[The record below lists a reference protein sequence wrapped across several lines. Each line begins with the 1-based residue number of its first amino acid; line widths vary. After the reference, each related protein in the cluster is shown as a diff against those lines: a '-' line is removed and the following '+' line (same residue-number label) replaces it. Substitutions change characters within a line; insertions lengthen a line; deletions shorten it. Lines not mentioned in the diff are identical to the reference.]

1 VCVTLALST
10 IAALLTA
17 PSGSATKPP
26 PNPTDGQ
33 ISQADQ
39 EKAALAAEVGRL
51 SAEVAQEQEQ
61 LRQLDA
67 AAEMAEQRVAW
78 ALQKLD
84 DAKRTATDAQAAVVS
99 AQQRVDAAKQDYSS
113 FVQATYMTG
122 SIGGTTGSLL
132 TAPDPNVLLQQDALQ
147 HYESDHQ
154 IDAIGNLD
162 AATVAK
168 SNADAAARAA
178 VQKEQQLTEAAK
190 RAQQDAEAALAAA
203 KVKEQ
208 QLTASL
214 AANQTSLQQAQLRL
228 ATLNHQRQAYIAY
241 QKRQAEIR
249 AARERAR
256 EIAEAKARAAA
267 ARERARMAR
276 EARERAREAREARER
291 ARERAAHNH
300 NGGGSPGTS
309 DPGNPSSPSGG
320 SPSGG
325 GTSNGGGIHHSN
337 GGSHHTG
344 GGNSTAPPSG
354 GYWTP
359 QAGQAAVN
367 RAMHYL
373 GWMYAWAGGNAYG
386 PTFGVCA
393 GDGAWNDC
401 HIRGFDCSGLTLYAW
416 APYLSLPH
424 FSAAQYYAAGSV
436 HPSISSLM
444 PGDLV
449 FWSSN
454 GSVSGIHHVAIYI
467 GNGNVLQAPQSGS
480 VIQITP
486 VLQVSWGLFGATR
499 PLT

>member
-1 VCVTLALST
+1 VTLALST

-33 ISQADQ
+33 ISQASQ
-39 EKAALAAEVGRL
+39 QKAALAAEVGRL
-51 SAEVAQEQEQ
+51 SAAVAQEQQQ

-84 DAKRTATDAQAAVVS
+84 DAKRTASDAQAEVVA
-99 AQQRVDAAKQDYSS
+99 AQKRVDSAKQEYSS

-132 TAPDPNVLLQQDALQ
+132 TASDPNVLLQQDALQ

-178 VQKEQQLTEAAK
+178 VQKEQRLTAAAK
-190 RAQQDAEAALAAA
+190 RAQEDAEAALAAA

-208 QLTASL
+208 QLKASL
-214 AANQTSLQQAQLRL
+214 AANQTSLQQAQLKL
-228 ATLNHQRQAYIAY
+228 ATLNHQREAYIAY

-267 ARERARMAR
+267 ARERARLAR
-276 EARERAREAREARER
+276 EARERAREARER
-291 ARERAAHNH
+291 ARERALHNH
-300 NGGGSPGTS
+300 NGGNPGGGSPGGSGPSTGGGH
-309 DPGNPSSPSGG
+309 PGGGG
-320 SPSGG
+320 SPHGG
-325 GTSNGGGIHHSN
+325 GGV
-337 GGSHHTG
+337 
-344 GGNSTAPPSG
+344 PPSG
-354 GYWTP
+354 GHWSP

-373 GWMYAWAGGNAYG
+373 GWMYSWAGGNAYG

>member
-1 VCVTLALST
+1 VPVLPIRRARIVCTVLALST
-10 IAALLTA
+10 VAALLTA

-33 ISQADQ
+33 ISQASQ
-39 EKAALAAEVGRL
+39 QKAALAAEVGQL
-51 SAEVAQEQEQ
+51 SAAVAQEQEQ

-84 DAKRTATDAQAAVVS
+84 DAKHAATDAQAAVVA
-99 AQQRVDAAKQDYSS
+99 AQQRVDSAKQNYSS
-113 FVQATYMTG
+113 FVQASYMTG

-132 TAPDPNVLLQQDALQ
+132 TASDPNVLLQQDALQ
-147 HYESDHQ
+147 NYESDHQ
-154 IDAIGNLD
+154 IDAISNLD
-162 AATVAK
+162 TATVAK

-178 VQKEQQLTEAAK
+178 VENEQRLTTAAK
-190 RAQQDAEAALAAA
+190 SAQQDADAALAAA
-203 KVKEQ
+203 KVKQQ

-214 AANQTSLQQAQLRL
+214 AANQTSLQQAQLKL
-228 ATLNHQRQAYIAY
+228 ATLNHQRAAYIAY
-241 QKRQAEIR
+241 QKRQAQIR

-256 EIAEAKARAAA
+256 EIAAAKARAAA
-267 ARERARMAR
+267 ARERARLAR
-276 EARERAREAREARER
+276 EARERDREARER
-291 ARERAAHNH
+291 ARERAAHHHDGSANPTGGNPGGNPGGGNS
-300 NGGGSPGTS
+300 NGGG
-309 DPGNPSSPSGG
+309 PSG

-325 GTSNGGGIHHSN
+325 GSQHGGGHS
-337 GGSHHTG
+337 S
-344 GGNSTAPPSG
+344 PSG
-354 GYWTP
+354 GYWSP
-359 QAGQAAVN
+359 QAGHAAVS

-373 GWMYAWAGGNAYG
+373 GWMYSWAGGNAYG
-386 PTFGVCA
+386 PTYGVCA
-393 GDGAWNDC
+393 GDGAFNDC

-436 HPSISSLM
+436 HPSISALM

-454 GSVSGIHHVAIYI
+454 GSVSGIHHVALYI

-486 VLQVSWGLFGATR
+486 VLQVSWGLYGATR

>member
-1 VCVTLALST
+1 VTLAFST

-33 ISQADQ
+33 ISQASQ

-51 SAEVAQEQEQ
+51 SAEVAQEQQQ

-84 DAKRTATDAQAAVVS
+84 DAKRTASDAQAEVVA
-99 AQQRVDAAKQDYSS
+99 AQQRVDAAKQEYSS

-132 TAPDPNVLLQQDALQ
+132 TAHDPNILLQQDALQ

-190 RAQQDAEAALAAA
+190 RAQEDADAALAAA
-203 KVKEQ
+203 KVKQQ

-214 AANQTSLQQAQLRL
+214 AANQTSLQQAQLKL
-228 ATLNHQRQAYIAY
+228 ATLNHQRAAYIAY

-267 ARERARMAR
+267 ARERARLAR
-276 EARERAREAREARER
+276 EARERAREARER

-300 NGGGSPGTS
+300 DGGG
-309 DPGNPSSPSGG
+309 SPSGG

-325 GTSNGGGIHHSN
+325 SPGGGGPATGGGHPS
-337 GGSHHTG
+337 GGSHHGG
-344 GGNSTAPPSG
+344 GGNGGVPPSG
-354 GYWTP
+354 GHGTP

-373 GWMYAWAGGNAYG
+373 GWMYSWAGGNAYG
-386 PTFGVCA
+386 PTYGVCA

-436 HPSISSLM
+436 HPGISSLM